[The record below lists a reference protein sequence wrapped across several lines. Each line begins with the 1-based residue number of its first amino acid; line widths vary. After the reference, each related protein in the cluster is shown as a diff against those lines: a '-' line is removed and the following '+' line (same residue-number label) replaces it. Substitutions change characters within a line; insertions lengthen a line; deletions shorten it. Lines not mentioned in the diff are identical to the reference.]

1 VAAFISFVHEYTLH
15 IDLAAGLDKARIC
28 REMESESTPGLFVS
42 LVLLIL
48 PVALSNLWDHT
59 S

>member
-1 VAAFISFVHEYTLH
+1 MTTSNRAKIVAILKETRPAP
-15 IDLAAGLDKARIC
+15 KARIC